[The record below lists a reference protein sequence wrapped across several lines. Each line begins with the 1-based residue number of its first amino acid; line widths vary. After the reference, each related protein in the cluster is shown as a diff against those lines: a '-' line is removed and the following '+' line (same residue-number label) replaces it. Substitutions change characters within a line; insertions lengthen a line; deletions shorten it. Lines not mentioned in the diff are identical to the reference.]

1 MSELEERVETEASV
15 TEAEAD
21 NKEFA
26 SPMAEEAAPETEAA
40 APAAEESEPV
50 MEAEPSAAPES
61 TGTEEAA
68 PEAESRA
75 AENSWY
81 ESAGYRPEEK
91 PPVYADAHF
100 EPAGSTTTPPRY
112 YTPPVRQEKEKRAKP
127 AAKRHVG
134 LRGAIALCL
143 VCALLGG
150 CLGAGISS
158 WTSNSRFEKLEAALE
173 ENTKADAETSAALA
187 AATERQSAVVSPVAN
202 AAGLMSPAQIY
213 QLACSQVVGIT
224 TKVTTQSFFGTQTG
238 TVSGS
243 GFILSEDG
251 YILTNYHVVEDADK
265 GSLPVTVMLHDGTS
279 YEARIVGKEEVNDL
293 AVLKIEAT
301 GLQAAVLGNSDEM
314 QVGDEIYVV
323 GNPLG
328 ELEFSMSTGH
338 VSALNR
344 SITTEGA
351 SDIPM
356 FQLDAAVN
364 HGNSGGPV
372 YNARGEV
379 VGIVTAKNSGSDVEG
394 LGFAIPSSDAARI
407 AEDLVTKGYVTGK
420 AYLGIWTDERYN
432 AMVAQYYNMPLG
444 AYVADVSQGSAAEKA
459 GLTAGDIITALD
471 DVTIESPSDLRSAI
485 RQYNA
490 GDSAELTYYRAGES
504 RTVTIVFDERTPET
518 ESAAPATE
526 P

>member
-21 NKEFA
+21 NMEYA

-265 GSLPVTVMLHDGTS
+265 GSLPVTVVLYDGTS
-279 YEARIVGKEEVNDL
+279 YEARIVGKEDVNDL
-293 AVLKIEAT
+293 AVLKIEAS

-471 DVTIESPSDLRSAI
+471 DVSIESPSDLRSAI